1 MDNVIEYKGYQSKV
15 EYSKEDNVLH
25 GKIEGIKDL
34 VTFECESALDVRK
47 EFEAAVDDYL
57 DYCKSCNKQPDKS
70 YKGSF
75 NVRIAPYLHRAA
87 ALKAFKE
94 SKSLNEV
101 VERAI
106 SEYLESTNCYSV
118 SQLETSTME
127 SNQFGFVGSG
137 TSYTIMATSTND

>member
-1 MDNVIEYKGYQSKV
+1 M
-15 EYSKEDNVLH
+15 
-25 GKIEGIKDL
+25 
-34 VTFECESALDVRK
+34 
-47 EFEAAVDDYL
+47 
-57 DYCKSCNKQPDKS
+57 
-70 YKGSF
+70 
-75 NVRIAPYLHRAA
+75 
-87 ALKAFKE
+87 KAFKE

-106 SEYLESTNCYSV
+106 SEYLESPNCYSV